1 MTEKSQRAPNGK
13 APSHTGGPALR
24 NRTVI
29 SEKEVSDPGAS
40 AVTSLESRGR
50 PDETPPWT
58 IASGS
63 ADPGPGDVS
72 DLGDRYSKQFG
83 IPAERI
89 IVSKTLLTGILGVGS
104 KTVDAWSRDALG
116 LPCLVGQQN
125 PRVDWVDDIKQV
137 IEWVRDRAY
146 RNGVADG
153 SSTSPGSGLTVDP
166 ETGEARDLPDHLM
179 SKDEAQPQIAI
190 IDLKERRR
198 ATAPQNINDFVALR
212 KPRLVGRGCSQLQSR
227 REERQQYASSRVHH
241 QKVSAVDIDALFAA
255 KK

>member
-24 NRTVI
+24 NRTVV

-104 KTVDAWSRDALG
+104 KTVDASSRDAPG
-116 LPCLVGQQN
+116 C
-125 PRVDWVDDIKQV
+125 
-137 IEWVRDRAY
+137 RAWSWAS
-146 RNGVADG
+146 RIPTLTG
-153 SSTSPGSGLTVDP
+153 STTSSRSSSGYATART
-166 ETGEARDLPDHLM
+166 ETAWRMD
-179 SKDEAQPQIAI
+179 
-190 IDLKERRR
+190 RRR
-198 ATAPQNINDFVALR
+198 
-212 KPRLVGRGCSQLQSR
+212 PRGPV
-227 REERQQYASSRVHH
+227 
-241 QKVSAVDIDALFAA
+241 
-255 KK
+255 